1 MHQPRPTRK
10 DKTERRT
17 NLNEVPRCPAK
28 FPLPYKNEKATLF
41 HMSAMLSKTYD
52 ALKAAGAP
60 EEQARAAAEEIAAY
74 ENRVTSVESDLRLLK
89 WMVGAN
95 FAVSIAILLRVFLP

>member
-1 MHQPRPTRK
+1 MPQPRPTRK
-10 DKTERRT
+10 RKIKRRI
-17 NLNEVPRCPAK
+17 NHNEVPRRPAK
-28 FPLPYKNEKATLF
+28 FSLLYRNGKAMLLR
-41 HMSAMLSKTYD
+41 MSVMLSKTYD

>member
-1 MHQPRPTRK
+1 MPQPRLTRK
-10 DKTERRT
+10 RKTKRRT
-17 NLNEVPRCPAK
+17 NHNEVPRRLAK
-28 FPLPYKNEKATLF
+28 FSLPYRNGKAMLLR
-41 HMSAMLSKTYD
+41 MSVMLSKTYD

-74 ENRVTSVESDLRLLK
+74 ENRATSVESDLRLLK

-95 FAVSIAILLRVFLP
+95 FAVSIAILLRVLLP

>member
-1 MHQPRPTRK
+1 MPQLRRPRKRK
-10 DKTERRT
+10 IERRT
-17 NLNEVPRCPAK
+17 NLNEVPRRLAK
-28 FPLPYKNEKATLF
+28 FSLAISERKD
-41 HMSAMLSKTYD
+41 HISRMSVMLSKTHD
-52 ALKAAGAP
+52 ALKAAGAS

-74 ENRVTSVESDLRLLK
+74 ENRVISVESDLRLLK